1 MQWGRMSAWGRSCKA
16 VCPCSG
22 SCCLC
27 PDSTILVPETALLS
41 AGSRAQTLADSPG
54 IATTSVSTSLPCS
67 QCLGDVVSWRRAA
80 PVAVPGALQEVSGE
94 QDAASSCCCVWTAY
108 TGHVGWQCCV
118 YVLWDKGS
126 VKQWIKRGGLAK
138 PCWILVLI
146 STTEQ
151 PCGFACGCSTFC
163 FPSSPGLRALL
174 SICFH
179 MAVRSSLTCSAGR
192 RLRVNTGDESQRSR
206 LLSAMNSKVSL
217 GHTAAWGGTGQPTY
231 GNLPPPAGRN
241 LSCCVISLIN
251 FLTLW

>member
-1 MQWGRMSAWGRSCKA
+1 MQWGRMSTWGRSCKA

-54 IATTSVSTSLPCS
+54 IATTSVSTSLPSS

-80 PVAVPGALQEVSGE
+80 PVTVPGALQELSGE

-126 VKQWIKRGGLAK
+126 VKQWIKQGGLAK

-192 RLRVNTGDESQRSR
+192 REKATCEHGGWKPAQQASVSHEQQSVPWAHR
-206 LLSAMNSKVSL
+206 SL
-217 GHTAAWGGTGQPTY
+217 GRDGTA
-231 GNLPPPAGRN
+231 NLWEPAS
-241 LSCCVISLIN
+241 SCRQKSLLLCYFIN
-251 FLTLW
+251 